1 MIDLAFTQTI
11 IGRLLDGLLLTIPI
25 VLVAAVAGNLLALPL
40 ALARLSRNPLLRVP
54 AYAYILFMRGTP
66 LIVQMFMIYYG
77 LAQFREVRTSI
88 FWPILRDPVWC
99 AMISLTLNTAGY
111 SAEVLRGAIQSV
123 PKGLVEAGRSVGLS
137 RWLVFRFVTLPTALR
152 QSIPAFANETV
163 LLLKASAIVFT
174 ITVRDV
180 MGEANIVRAQTFRTY
195 EPLLAAAVLYLALT
209 FLIVRGFALVERRLN
224 RHAVPADKA
233 GPAQALVIDAR

>member
-1 MIDLAFTQTI
+1 VIDLAFTQTI
-11 IGRLLDGLLLTIPI
+11 VGRLLDGLLLTIPI

-40 ALARLSRNPLLRVP
+40 ALARTSRNPLLRVP
-54 AYAYILFMRGTP
+54 AYVYILFMRGTP

-77 LAQFREVRTSI
+77 LAQFREVRTSVL
-88 FWPILRDPVWC
+88 WPVLRDPVWC
-99 AMISLTLNTAGY
+99 AMISLTLNTAAY

-123 PKGLVEAGRSVGLS
+123 PKGLVEAGRSMGLS
-137 RWLVFRFVTLPTALR
+137 RWLVFRFVILPTALR

-209 FLIVRGFALVERRLN
+209 FAIVRGFALVERRLN

-233 GPAQALVIDAR
+233 SLAKALVIDAR